1 MTSDPGL
8 LKFSIALRATRSV
21 SAWKHDGIVCRWP
34 QFRIPNIRRLLG
46 LLAGHIGQPGP
57 QHYDFDPW
65 KRRYG

>member
-8 LKFSIALRATRSV
+8 LNFSIAPRAPGSV
-21 SAWKHDGIVCRWP
+21 TARKDDGIVFRWS
-34 QFRIPNIRRLLG
+34 QLRIPNTRRLLG

-57 QHYDFDPW
+57 EHYDFDPR